1 MHNEKEQDFAILLCT
16 CPPATQHNA
25 DEVDDGSPPS
35 APEQETNQSPP
46 PPSQGTEQNTAGT
59 RLSAAQ
65 VQFDPL
71 AIAIESIEPPNLEQ
85 GTVGIE
91 EEIVDQD
98 SNHVLDPDE
107 DIIVDPGLRKPIDEM
122 HPNIRDDAK
131 REYILLGPC
140 QPIGHTYPRRKISG
154 RYRSF
159 HEKWYTNHPW
169 LEYSIKNDAAFC
181 FYCYLF
187 RPFILSMCRRCQ

>member
-1 MHNEKEQDFAILLCT
+1 MQSYFARV
-16 CPPATQHNA
+16 PPATQQNV
-25 DEVDDGSPPS
+25 DVVDDGSPPS

-59 RLSAAQ
+59 RVSAAQ

-71 AIAIESIEPPNLEQ
+71 VIAIESSEPPNLEQ

-122 HPNIRDDAK
+122 HPNIRDDVK

-159 HEKWYTNHPW
+159 HEKWYTNFPW